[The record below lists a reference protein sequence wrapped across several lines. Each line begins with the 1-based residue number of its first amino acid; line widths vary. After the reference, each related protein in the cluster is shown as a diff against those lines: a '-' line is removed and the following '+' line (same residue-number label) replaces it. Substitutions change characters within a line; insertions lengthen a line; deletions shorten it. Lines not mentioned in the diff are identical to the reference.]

1 MAGATASGG
10 PTGTGEHDLLDFG
23 PPRKRVLVPEVEYD
37 AAEAMVVLV
46 CVGAAGLD
54 GGTAVAAAA
63 GAR

>member
-1 MAGATASGG
+1 M
-10 PTGTGEHDLLDFG
+10 LDFG

-54 GGTAVAAAA
+54 GGTAMAVAA